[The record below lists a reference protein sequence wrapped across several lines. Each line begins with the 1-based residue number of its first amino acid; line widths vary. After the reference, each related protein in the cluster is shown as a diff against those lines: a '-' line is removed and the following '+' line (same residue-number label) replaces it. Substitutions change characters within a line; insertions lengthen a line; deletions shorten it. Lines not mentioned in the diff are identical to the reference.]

1 MSDSVPIGGG
11 QPNGL
16 HQKLVVSEANGCKRV
31 GRGPTTGCMTSAR
44 NFPATC
50 SKQKPPPDEPSSQVI
65 PAPPGPS
72 VRVISARAVFGMVTC
87 TRHGDDEAGA
97 TDVTLAP
104 QPAQAQACRWSIER
118 QMALPGMFAAVLADV
133 RSTHELGVREDDIDS
148 AVRWTQSRAD
158 RLILHGRAYAPHRS
172 SLSVCFA
179 VHENGR
185 DLDTGRS
192 FGRHVRSLRRARGMT
207 QEVLAERCGLSADTI
222 RRLEHGSFSPSL
234 DTLRKLCGGLD
245 LMLSTLF
252 ESYELGA
259 RNEARELIDLLAT
272 RGPRELVLATRV
284 LRALFNELDGITA
297 VTTPEPVAAPPS
309 DDDAGDSDED

>member
-1 MSDSVPIGGG
+1 
-11 QPNGL
+11 
-16 HQKLVVSEANGCKRV
+16 
-31 GRGPTTGCMTSAR
+31 MTRPR
-44 NFPATC
+44 NFPAIC
-50 SKQKPPPDEPSSQVI
+50 STPSEALGI
-65 PAPPGPS
+65 LAPPAPNILVSALPSGSACSDPG
-72 VRVISARAVFGMVTC
+72 
-87 TRHGDDEAGA
+87 GA
-97 TDVTLAP
+97 KADSIDTTAAP
-104 QPAQAQACRWSIER
+104 QPALAQACHWSEER
-118 QMALPGMFAAVLADV
+118 QLALPGMFATVLADI
-133 RSTHELGVREDDIDS
+133 RSTHELSVRDDDIDHAQRWSQSS
-148 AVRWTQSRAD
+148 AAMYPVRCLSVTD
-158 RLILHGRAYAPHRS
+158 RS

-179 VHENGR
+179 VHETGR

-272 RGPRELVLATRV
+272 RVPRELVLATRV
-284 LRALFNELDGITA
+284 LRALFDELDGITA
-297 VTTPEPVAAPPS
+297 VTSPEPTPTPPP
-309 DDDAGDSDED
+309 DDDLDESDED